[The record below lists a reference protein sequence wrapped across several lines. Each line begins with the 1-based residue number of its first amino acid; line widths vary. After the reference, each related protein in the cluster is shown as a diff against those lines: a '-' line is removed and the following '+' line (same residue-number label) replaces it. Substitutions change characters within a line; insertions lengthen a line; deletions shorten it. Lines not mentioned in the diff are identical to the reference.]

1 MTRAMRRKADMYN
14 DYAGTEV
21 ADKSF
26 LSLSSSCISA
36 KLSSVGFVLGKNND
50 KIDISTKA
58 LKRMEYERLTVTP
71 KVSAKSSTPPLD
83 EDELHDTIDV
93 QLLSHLV
100 GDVSEGGLDEA
111 MLSSAYDLKAS
122 SRKSKSE
129 SLRKKKS
136 PKKKVKFP
144 TSPLVSR

>member
-1 MTRAMRRKADMYN
+1 MYN

-21 ADKSF
+21 VDKSF
-26 LSLSSSCISA
+26 LALSSSSIST
-36 KLSSVGFVLGKNND
+36 KLSSVGFVLGNNKD
-50 KIDISTKA
+50 SIDLSTKA
-58 LKRMEYERLTVTP
+58 LKRMEYDRLTVTP
-71 KVSAKSSTPPLD
+71 KVSAKSAPPPLD

-93 QLLSHLV
+93 QLLSHLI
-100 GDVSEGGLDEA
+100 GDVSECGFDEA

-136 PKKKVKFP
+136 PRKKAKCT